1 MHATGSARVRA
12 ALLELGLDR
21 FHGYVA
27 ARAASLGVP
36 ARATV
41 VAAFG
46 VFEPSHLG
54 RAYDTARARCGRE
67 VLLETRTAATVA
79 SLHEVLVD
87 QDVDQDVGEVV
98 GALRRA
104 VSVAPR
110 EGRPL
115 FAGLADQDWPHDPV
129 GQLWRACE
137 LLREHR
143 GDTHL
148 TVCRGAGLDPVQM
161 NVLTELWHDLPSGS
175 VARTRGWGGAAIGKA
190 MARLAEQGLVR
201 CGRLTPAG
209 SVLRTGVEDATNHG
223 ERGLVGALGAD
234 LESVVSAVAVWSD
247 ACVRAG
253 TFCADSGK
261 RATG

>member
-12 ALLELGLDR
+12 ALLGLGLDR

-46 VFEPSHLG
+46 VFEPAHLG
-54 RAYDTARARCGRE
+54 DAYDAARARCGRAA
-67 VLLETRTAATVA
+67 LLETRTAATVA

-87 QDVDQDVGEVV
+87 QDVGEVV
-98 GALRRA
+98 AALRRA
-104 VSVAPR
+104 VTAAPR

-115 FAGLADQDWPHDPV
+115 FTGLADQDWPHDPI

-148 TVCRGAGLDPVQM
+148 KVCVGAGLDAVQV
-161 NVLTELWHDLPSGS
+161 NVLTELWHDAPSGS
-175 VARTRGWGGAAIGKA
+175 VARTRGWGEAAINQA
-190 MARLAEQGLVR
+190 TARLTNQGWVR

-209 SVLRTGVEDATNHG
+209 SVLRTGVEDATNQG
-223 ERGLVGALGAD
+223 ELELVGALGAD
-234 LESVVSAVAVWSD
+234 LEHVISAVAGWSET
-247 ACVRAG
+247 CVRAG
-253 TFCADSGK
+253 TFPTDATK